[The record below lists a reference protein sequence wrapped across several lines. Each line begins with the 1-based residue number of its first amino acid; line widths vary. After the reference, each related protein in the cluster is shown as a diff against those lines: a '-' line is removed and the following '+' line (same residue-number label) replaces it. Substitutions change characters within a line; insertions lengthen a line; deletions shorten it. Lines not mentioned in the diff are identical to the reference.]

1 MIATVDIADLGVRRT
16 LGSLRHRPAPA
27 IIPGL
32 RWLDTAAAVPL
43 ASKHPP
49 GFRRTVMIAFWDDE
63 DAAATFMREHPL
75 GKRFAEN
82 GFHAVLRPLR
92 AYGAWPGL
100 PDEVPR
106 ARAISHDGPVL
117 VTTLGKLRVSQAVRF
132 LRASRPA
139 ERSALAAAGFVWG
152 TAATRPAG
160 MHPPFMATISLW
172 STADAAAAYA
182 YADPDAGHPRAVTKQ
197 RRKDFHHE
205 SAFIRH
211 APLAMTGSVHG
222 MPAIA
227 R

>member
-1 MIATVDIADLGVRRT
+1 MIQTV
-16 LGSLRHRPAPA
+16 
-27 IIPGL
+27 
-32 RWLDTAAAVPL
+32 
-43 ASKHPP
+43 
-49 GFRRTVMIAFWDDE
+49 F
-63 DAAATFMREHPL
+63 
-75 GKRFAEN
+75 RFAEN
-82 GFHAVLRPLR
+82 GFHAVLRPIR

-117 VTTLGKLRVSQAVRF
+117 VTTLGKLRMSQAVRF

-139 ERSALAAAGFVWG
+139 ERAALAAGGFVWG

-211 APLAMTGSVHG
+211 VPLAITGSVRG
-222 MPAIA
+222 MPAKA
-227 R
+227 P